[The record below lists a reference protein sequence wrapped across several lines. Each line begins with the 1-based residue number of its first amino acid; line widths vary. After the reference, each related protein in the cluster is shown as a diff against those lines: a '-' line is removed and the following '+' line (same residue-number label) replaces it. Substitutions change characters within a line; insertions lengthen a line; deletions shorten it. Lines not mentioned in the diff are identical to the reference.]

1 MERMTGKGA
10 ASLMETYSK
19 VYEEREPQ
27 AIDEGI
33 MGALAKVGNVV
44 AEEKTVN
51 ESMDKPSAFDQNRR
65 EMMRAKMEKLRKLTP
80 EQRRKKYETLS
91 PEQQA
96 KVRAFREKRKERR
109 QGSQSVSEGVDLFD
123 VIKGHFIEEG
133 LTEEEAL
140 AKMLDL
146 TDEERTEIIE
156 GSCGSKKKSKKK
168 GGY

>member
-1 MERMTGKGA
+1 
-10 ASLMETYSK
+10 
-19 VYEEREPQ
+19 
-27 AIDEGI
+27 
-33 MGALAKVGNVV
+33 
-44 AEEKTVN
+44 
-51 ESMDKPSAFDQNRR
+51 
-65 EMMRAKMEKLRKLTP
+65 MEKLRKLTP